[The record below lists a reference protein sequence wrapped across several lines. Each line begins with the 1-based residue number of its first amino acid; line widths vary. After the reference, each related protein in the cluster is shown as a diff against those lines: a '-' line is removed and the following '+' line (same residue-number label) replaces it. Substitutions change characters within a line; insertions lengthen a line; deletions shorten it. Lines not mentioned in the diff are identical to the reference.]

1 MLCGCSGRRLRIG
14 TKEIINSKELKTM
27 NASDFLKKFRDQFD
41 ETDPESI
48 ELSTVYKDLDEWSSL
63 IAFTVIA
70 MVKVEYNKTVTGA
83 ELRHCN
89 TVEDLFN
96 LVAAK

>member
-1 MLCGCSGRRLRIG
+1 M
-14 TKEIINSKELKTM
+14 ELE
-27 NASDFLKKFRDQFD
+27 KFVKNFAGQFD
-41 ETDPESI
+41 ETDPETI
-48 ELSTVYKDLDEWSSL
+48 TAETVYKDLEEWSSL

-70 MVKVEYNKTVTGA
+70 MVKMEYDKTVSGT
-83 ELRHCN
+83 ELRHCE

>member
-1 MLCGCSGRRLRIG
+1 MI
-14 TKEIINSKELKTM
+14 
-27 NASDFLKKFRDQFD
+27 ASEFIEKFRDQFD

-70 MVKVEYNKTVTGA
+70 MVKVEYNKTLTGA

-89 TVEDLFN
+89 TVEDLYN

>member
-1 MLCGCSGRRLRIG
+1 M
-14 TKEIINSKELKTM
+14 TMELDKFVK
-27 NASDFLKKFRDQFD
+27 DFANQFD

-48 ELSTVYKDLDEWSSL
+48 TAETVYKDLDEWSSL

-70 MVKVEYNKTVTGA
+70 MVKVEYDKTVTVTGA